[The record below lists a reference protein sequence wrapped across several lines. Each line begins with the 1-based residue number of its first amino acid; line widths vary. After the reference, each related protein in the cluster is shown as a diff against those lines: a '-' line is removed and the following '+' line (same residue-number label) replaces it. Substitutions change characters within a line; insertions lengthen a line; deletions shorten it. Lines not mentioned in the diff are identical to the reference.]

1 MSDDRLPD
9 DPDSIDPVL
18 VETRDRVALITLNRP
33 DRLNAL
39 TSEMGAAYARALRD
53 ADDDPGIR
61 VAVVTGAGR
70 GFCSGADLSVL
81 AQGPQA
87 LDGFVSRTSW
97 EDLPTGALEVRI
109 PVVMAVNGPAAG
121 LGFVI
126 ALTGDVCF
134 ASPTARFISA
144 FSRLGLVAEYGVA
157 WLLPRMVGRQRAAE
171 ILLSGRAIDAAEA
184 ERIGLV
190 HGVHEDVL
198 GAAMAWASD
207 VATHCSPG
215 SLATMKRQL
224 ASADDAS
231 LRESIEA
238 SLQLMR
244 ESFRGPDLA
253 EALLAKAA
261 GRAPAFGPASP
272 R

>member
-1 MSDDRLPD
+1 MSDA
-9 DPDSIDPVL
+9 PVL
-18 VETRDRVALITLNRP
+18 VEVRDRVALITLNRP
-33 DRLNAL
+33 ERLNAL
-39 TSEMGAAYARALRD
+39 TSDMGAAYARALREAD
-53 ADDDPGIR
+53 ADPGIR

-81 AQGPQA
+81 AQGPEA
-87 LDGFVSRTSW
+87 LEGFVSETAW
-97 EDLPTGALEVRI
+97 DDLPTGALDVGI

-157 WLLPRMVGRQRAAE
+157 WLLPRMIGRQRAAE
-171 ILLSGRAIDAAEA
+171 ILLSGRPLDAGEA

-190 HGVHEDVL
+190 QGVHEDVV
-198 GAAMAWASD
+198 GAALAWAKD
-207 VATHCSPG
+207 VAAHCSPT

-224 ASADDAS
+224 SAADEAGLRASIEDS
-231 LRESIEA
+231 LR
-238 SLQLMR
+238 LMR

-261 GRAPAFGPASP
+261 GRPPEFGTAPSK
-272 R
+272 